1 MDTNEILKKMS
12 AEEQEKLYVAMQAK
26 KQNERQDKRE
36 AYEGLRA
43 QFLIEIEH
51 KLDLMV
57 SGVGGFKQ
65 WMQEECK
72 AFYDV
77 MRDYGQ
83 LKSKDQASFTI
94 TDGRFK
100 VEVKSNKVKSFDER
114 ADIAA
119 EKLVGYLKNFAM
131 RSDRGT
137 EDAMYQLAMTL
148 LERNRQGDLDYKSIS
163 KLYEMED
170 KFDTAY
176 KEIMDLFRESN
187 TVYKTAV
194 NYYFS
199 RKNDN
204 GVWLRIEPSFCRM

>member
-12 AEEQEKLYVAMQAK
+12 AEEQEQLYKAMQAK
-26 KQNERQDKRE
+26 KQNERLNKRE
-36 AYEGLRA
+36 AYEGMRA
-43 QFLIEIEH
+43 QFLIEIEQ

-77 MRDYGQ
+77 MREYGQ
-83 LKSKDQASFTI
+83 LRIKDQASFTI
-94 TDGRFK
+94 TDGRFR
-100 VEVKSNKVKSFDER
+100 VEVKNNKVKSFDER

-131 RSDRGT
+131 KSDKGT

-170 KFDTAY
+170 KFGTVY
-176 KEIMDLFRESN
+176 KDIMDLFRESN

-199 RKNDN
+199 RKDNN
-204 GVWLRIEPSFCRM
+204 GVWRRIEPSFCRI